1 MAYNEFVAL
10 CRPALLATPERELQN
25 EARTVTVPA

>member
-1 MAYNEFVAL
+1 MAYSEYVTL
-10 CRPALLATPERELQN
+10 CRPALLVTPERELQN